1 MRGRPLAGLLLAG
14 AAGLGAFALL
24 APDAPPA
31 AVVLASGAR
40 PAPSP
45 VLQMIGLAAPTT
57 GDTAAAAS
65 ATDTATATEA
75 GLLAR
80 LGTLR
85 EAALPELEAF
95 ARRWPGR
102 AAALYEALASRWAQQ
117 RLHLSA
123 LQALG
128 RAPLDETTRARLR
141 QQLLDHWAE
150 TAPDQAARWALASG
164 QMAPLGALQDR
175 WLHQD
180 ARSAAMFATQLPPG
194 DTRQALLEE
203 GLSRW
208 LAQDGPG
215 ARDWL
220 RATAPS
226 AELDALL
233 SRYAASDELARE
245 APAEALDLVARISSP
260 ERRWAAW
267 QALAGH
273 LQDIDPARAAAW
285 LGRAPGL
292 TPMQRQQLIDGLR

>member
-31 AVVLASGAR
+31 TVVLASGAR

-45 VLQMIGLAAPTT
+45 VLQMIGLAAPISAEPTPAT
-57 GDTAAAAS
+57 AVPSDAAAEAS
-65 ATDTATATEA
+65 
-75 GLLAR
+75 LLAR
-80 LGTLR
+80 LATLR

-102 AAALYEALASRWAQQ
+102 AAAVYEALASRWAQQ

-123 LQALG
+123 LQALA
-128 RAPLDETTRARLR
+128 RAPLDEAARARLR
-141 QQLLDHWAE
+141 QQLLDHWAD
-150 TAPDQAARWALASG
+150 TAPDQAARWALAG
-164 QMAPLGALQDR
+164 GETAQLGPLQDR

-180 ARSAAMFATQLPPG
+180 ARSAALFATQLPPG
-194 DTRQALLEE
+194 DVRQALLEE
-203 GLSRW
+203 CLSRW

-215 ARDWL
+215 GRDWL

-226 AELDALL
+226 AELDAWLA
-233 SRYAASDELARE
+233 RYAASDELARE
-245 APAEALDLVARISSP
+245 APAEALDLVARISAP

-273 LQDIDPARAAAW
+273 LHDIDPAQAAAW
-285 LGRAPGL
+285 LSRAPGL
-292 TPMQRQQLIDGLR
+292 TPMERQQLIDGLR

>member
-1 MRGRPLAGLLLAG
+1 MHGRRLAGLLLAS
-14 AAGLGAFALL
+14 AAGLAAFALL
-24 APDAPPA
+24 ATDAPTP

-45 VLQMIGLAAPTT
+45 VLQMIGLAAPIAQEPSPA
-57 GDTAAAAS
+57 TAASSDAA
-65 ATDTATATEA
+65 AEA
-75 GLLAR
+75 SLLAR
-80 LGTLR
+80 LTTLR
-85 EAALPELEAF
+85 ESALPELEAF

-102 AAALYEALASRWAQQ
+102 AAAMYEALASRWAQQ

-123 LQALG
+123 LQAVG
-128 RAPLDETTRARLR
+128 RAPLEAATRARLR
-141 QQLLDHWAE
+141 QQLLDHWAD
-150 TAPDQAARWALASG
+150 TAPDQATRWALASG
-164 QMAPLGALQDR
+164 VTTQLGPLQDR

-180 ARSAAMFATQLPPG
+180 ARSAALFATQLPLG
-194 DTRQALLEE
+194 DVRQALLEE

-226 AELDALL
+226 AELDAWLA
-233 SRYAASDELARE
+233 RYAASDELARE
-245 APAEALDLVARISSP
+245 APAEALDLVARISAP
-260 ERRWAAW
+260 ERRWTAW

-273 LQDIDPARAAAW
+273 LHDIDPAQAAAW

-292 TPMQRQQLIDGLR
+292 TPMERQRLIDGLR